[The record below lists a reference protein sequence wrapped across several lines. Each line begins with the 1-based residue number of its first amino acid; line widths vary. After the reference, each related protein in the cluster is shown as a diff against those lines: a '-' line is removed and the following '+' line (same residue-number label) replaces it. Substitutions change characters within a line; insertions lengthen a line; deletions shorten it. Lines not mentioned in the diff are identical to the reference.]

1 MWQSLVEIEHYSI
14 AYFDYIM
21 VFEVH
26 AVVQV
31 SYVLHKLIRYLC
43 TYTACMSPALYTTQ
57 TQ

>member
-26 AVVQV
+26 AVVQG
-31 SYVLHKLIRYLC
+31 SYVLHTLIRYLW
-43 TYTACMSPALYTTQ
+43 TYTACMSPAMYTTQ